1 MSYVDKA
8 LVKAEELE
16 KRIDGLSLRERLLIG
31 ATSLTLL
38 AAVWYVQFLEPLDK
52 QATQKRAELS
62 ALQDRARVANE
73 QVAQQ
78 MLELAG
84 GSAEQRARVARINQQ
99 IDELNAALGDYAS
112 ELIDPAEMA
121 QLLEGVLRKQA
132 GLELVRIRNLPSE
145 TLAASEDENATR
157 FYRHGLE
164 IEVTGSYADTLDYL
178 ESIESLPWR
187 LYWQVLE
194 LEVLDYPTN
203 RVRIEVSTLSLD
215 EEWIGA

>member
-1 MSYVDKA
+1 MSMLDKA
-8 LVKAEELE
+8 RVKVEELE
-16 KRIDGLSLRERLLIG
+16 KKVDELSLRERLLIG
-31 ATSLTLL
+31 ATTLTMV
-38 AAVWYVQFLEPLDK
+38 AAIWYVQFFEPLEK
-52 QATQKRAELS
+52 AATQRRAELV

-73 QVAQQ
+73 QVEQQ

-84 GSAEQRARVARINQQ
+84 GSAEQRARIARINQQ
-99 IDELNAALGDYAS
+99 IEELNEALGDYAA

-121 QLLEGVLRKQA
+121 QLLEGVLRKQS
-132 GLELVRIRNLPSE
+132 GLELVRIRNLPAE
-145 TLAASEDENATR
+145 TLAASEDENAMR

-164 IEVTGSYADTLDYL
+164 IEVTGSYAATLDYL

-194 LEVLDYPTN
+194 LEVLEYPNN
-203 RVRIEVSTLSLD
+203 RIRIEVSTLSLN

>member
-1 MSYVDKA
+1 MSLLDKA
-8 LVKAEELE
+8 KVKVEELE
-16 KRIDGLSLRERLLIG
+16 EKVDDLSLRERALIG
-31 ATSLTLL
+31 VTALTVI
-38 AAVWYVQFLEPLDK
+38 AAVWYVQFLEPLEK
-52 QATQKRAELS
+52 TATQRRSELA
-62 ALQDRARVANE
+62 ALQDRARTANE
-73 QVAQQ
+73 QVEQQ

-99 IDELNAALGDYAS
+99 IDELNVALGDYAA

-121 QLLEGVLRKQA
+121 QLLEGVLRRQS
-132 GLELVRIRNLPSE
+132 GLQLVRIRNLPSE

-164 IEVTGSYADTLDYL
+164 IEVTGSYAATLDYL

-194 LEVLDYPTN
+194 LEVIEYPKN
-203 RVRIEVSTLSLD
+203 RIRIEVSTLSLD

>member
-1 MSYVDKA
+1 MSFVDKA
-8 LVKAEELE
+8 MVRVAEVE
-16 KRIDGLSLRERLLIG
+16 KKVDDLSLRERILIG
-31 ATSLTLL
+31 ATTLTLV
-38 AAVWYVQFLEPLDK
+38 AAVWYLQFMEPLEK
-52 QATQKRAELS
+52 QATQRREELT

-78 MLELAG
+78 MLEMAG

-99 IDELNAALGDYAS
+99 IDELNAMLGDYAS
-112 ELIDPAEMA
+112 ELIDPTEMA
-121 QLLEGVLRKQA
+121 QLLEGVLRKQS

-145 TLAASEDENATR
+145 KLAASEDENATR

-203 RVRIEVSTLSLD
+203 RVRIEVSTLSLN